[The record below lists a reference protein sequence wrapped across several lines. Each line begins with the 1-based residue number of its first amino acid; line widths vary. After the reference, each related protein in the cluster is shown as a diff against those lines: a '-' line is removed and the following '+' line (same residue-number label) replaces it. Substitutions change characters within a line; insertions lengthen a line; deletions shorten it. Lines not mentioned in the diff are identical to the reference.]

1 MNARGNLKEN
11 MSQSDEPRHRVDNLL
26 RSEAARHFRD
36 RMRNARATALK
47 DAENFDEIVFCV
59 ESLGQLLLRK
69 VGALHQ
75 YRPYIRELA
84 HRSVLG
90 EKLPD
95 LLRRHHVP
103 FDQLY
108 ETLRLTRN
116 DAFHQG
122 VRVRHL
128 TESAIQLAIVLEDA
142 LMTSPDGPK
151 DFVASDFM
159 IRNPVVAELW
169 QPVSLTD

>member
-69 VGALHQ
+69 VGACTSTALTFANLLIVQ
-75 YRPYIRELA
+75 FSVKNSLIFCGVITS
-84 HRSVLG
+84 RSITSTKHG
-90 EKLPD
+90 GSGATT
-95 LLRRHHVP
+95 P
-103 FDQLY
+103 FIKEY
-108 ETLRLTRN
+108 
-116 DAFHQG
+116 
-122 VRVRHL
+122 
-128 TESAIQLAIVLEDA
+128 
-142 LMTSPDGPK
+142 
-151 DFVASDFM
+151 DF
-159 IRNPVVAELW
+159 
-169 QPVSLTD
+169 